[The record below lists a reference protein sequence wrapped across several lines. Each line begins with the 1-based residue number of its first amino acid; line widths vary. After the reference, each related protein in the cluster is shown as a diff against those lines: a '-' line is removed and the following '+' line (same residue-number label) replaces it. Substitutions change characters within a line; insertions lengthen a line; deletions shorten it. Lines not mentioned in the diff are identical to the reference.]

1 MNILRRTAGIAACA
15 TFTACASIK
24 HPTHRMEP
32 APDNIPQEAAE
43 TVIIDGFWGWHTRW
57 ESLRRRVEKN
67 VGPCRIWRYDNSG
80 RVSIE
85 KLAAQLV
92 SDLHELKVPFHAV
105 GYSMGGLVVR
115 EAMRQDPSLRLQKAV
130 MLNSPHRGSLVA
142 NFVPMLPACREMRP
156 SSEFIRRLEAAPWQ
170 YPTLVTWCPGDLM
183 VLPGHSARWSQATV
197 TVRCDVP
204 AHEWPVISGGIHR
217 SVITFLA
224 ER

>member
-1 MNILRRTAGIAACA
+1 MKILRHTAWIATCA
-15 TFTACASIK
+15 TLTACASIN

-32 APDNIPQEAAE
+32 VIMNNTNGATE
-43 TVIIDGFWGWHTRW
+43 TVILDGFWGWHTRW
-57 ESLRRRVEKN
+57 ESLRKRIEKD

-85 KLAAQLV
+85 KLAAQLA
-92 SDLHELKVPFHAV
+92 SDLHELKVPFNAI

-115 EAMRQDPSLRLQKAV
+115 EAMRQDPSLQMQKAV
-130 MLNSPHRGSLVA
+130 MLNSPHRGSMVA
-142 NFVPMLPACREMRP
+142 NLVPMLPACREMCP
-156 SSEFIRRLEAAPWQ
+156 SSAFIQRLSEAPWE

-183 VLPGHSARWSQATV
+183 VFPGNSARWNRATV

-224 ER
+224 KH